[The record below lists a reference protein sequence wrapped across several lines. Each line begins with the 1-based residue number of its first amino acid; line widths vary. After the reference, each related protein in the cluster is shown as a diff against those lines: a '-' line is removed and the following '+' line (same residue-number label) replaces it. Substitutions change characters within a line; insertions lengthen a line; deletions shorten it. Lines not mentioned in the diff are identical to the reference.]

1 MRYKEKKVDS
11 KIYDS
16 LLNDGIHPVLALLF
30 ASRDI
35 NSRDDIN
42 YKLDKLISPDLL
54 TSIQDAAN
62 LIIKKIQNK
71 QKIIIIGDYDAD
83 GATATACGYLGL
95 KRFNADVDFIVP
107 NRFEFG
113 YGLTPE
119 IVDLAKKQKP
129 SLIITVDN
137 GVASISGVKKA
148 RSYGIDVLVTD
159 HHLPAESLPNANFIV
174 NPNQLSCSFPSKNL
188 CGVGVI
194 FYVLLSVRAELRK
207 QNKFTSYSEPKLSD
221 LLDLVAL
228 GTIADLVKL
237 DFNNRILVHHG
248 IKRIRS
254 GNCNFGIEALAKL
267 SKKKLKDIKTSDF
280 SFSIAPKINAAGRLD
295 DMSIG
300 IKCLIAENKIE
311 AAHYANKLAV
321 FNEKRKNVENKMKE
335 EALVFLK
342 DFVLEDNYSITIY
355 NNSWHQG
362 VIGILASRL
371 KEKYYRP
378 TIIFAKDDSGYLKGS
393 GRSIPSFHLRDAL
406 DLVSKKKSDL
416 ILTFGGHAMA
426 AGLTI
431 KEENFKIFCNEFEA
445 ITRKLLSPDDLNLIV
460 DFDRSIPK
468 SYFTQDTIRAINSQV
483 WGQGFPAPIFFG
495 IFDVVKQ
502 QIIADKHNKC
512 ILKNENG
519 RHEAIFFNFSRL
531 LADRIEITYTIELN
545 EFNQKS
551 SIQLI
556 IKSENEKK

>member
-95 KRFNADVDFIVP
+95 KKFNADVDFIVP

-119 IVDLAKKQKP
+119 IVDLASKQNP

-228 GTIADLVKL
+228 GTLTDLV
-237 DFNNRILVHHG
+237 
-248 IKRIRS
+248 
-254 GNCNFGIEALAKL
+254 
-267 SKKKLKDIKTSDF
+267 
-280 SFSIAPKINAAGRLD
+280 
-295 DMSIG
+295 
-300 IKCLIAENKIE
+300 
-311 AAHYANKLAV
+311 
-321 FNEKRKNVENKMKE
+321 
-335 EALVFLK
+335 
-342 DFVLEDNYSITIY
+342 
-355 NNSWHQG
+355 
-362 VIGILASRL
+362 
-371 KEKYYRP
+371 
-378 TIIFAKDDSGYLKGS
+378 
-393 GRSIPSFHLRDAL
+393 
-406 DLVSKKKSDL
+406 
-416 ILTFGGHAMA
+416 
-426 AGLTI
+426 
-431 KEENFKIFCNEFEA
+431 
-445 ITRKLLSPDDLNLIV
+445 LL
-460 DFDRSIPK
+460 
-468 SYFTQDTIRAINSQV
+468 
-483 WGQGFPAPIFFG
+483 
-495 IFDVVKQ
+495 
-502 QIIADKHNKC
+502 
-512 ILKNENG
+512 
-519 RHEAIFFNFSRL
+519 
-531 LADRIEITYTIELN
+531 
-545 EFNQKS
+545 
-551 SIQLI
+551 
-556 IKSENEKK
+556 